1 MKRELL
7 IAATAMV
14 FIAGCSSQSN
24 SGPAQ
29 ATAQPQSSLMGPAG
43 PDGPPGSVG
52 AQGQTGAT
60 GAAGYAIAGPRGA
73 QGPSGS
79 TGEQGNTGAT
89 GPAGNVAVGP
99 AGVQG
104 AAGPQGATGATGQT
118 GAQGASLNGYAGPTG
133 NAGPQG
139 AQGDTGQTGA
149 QGPTL
154 VGPAGPGSST
164 AGVAGPTGYS
174 GPAGAQGAP
183 GATGAPG
190 PAGIVS
196 GWTEYRAFWF
206 AYGSADLRDSQQG
219 TVNEIAAYLQ
229 ANPSLEVG
237 IDGSMNTH
245 GSDPRDQ
252 DLCDRRAG
260 AVRHALLQAGVSA
273 DRIQMGAYGDE
284 NQRRD
289 RRVGVLL
296 TTSLAPGPSAH

>member
-1 MKRELL
+1 
-7 IAATAMV
+7 
-14 FIAGCSSQSN
+14 
-24 SGPAQ
+24 
-29 ATAQPQSSLMGPAG
+29 
-43 PDGPPGSVG
+43 
-52 AQGQTGAT
+52 
-60 GAAGYAIAGPRGA
+60 
-73 QGPSGS
+73 
-79 TGEQGNTGAT
+79 
-89 GPAGNVAVGP
+89 
-99 AGVQG
+99 
-104 AAGPQGATGATGQT
+104 
-118 GAQGASLNGYAGPTG
+118 LNGYAGPTG

-154 VGPAGPGSST
+154 VGPAGPAGRTGPAGETGETGAIGAQGSST
-164 AGVAGPTGYS
+164 AGVAGATGYS

-206 AYGSADLRDSQQG
+206 AYGSADLRDSEQG
-219 TVNEIAAYLQ
+219 TVSEVAAYLQ
-229 ANPSLEVG
+229 ANRSMEVG

-296 TTSLAPGPSAH
+296 STSLAPSASAH